1 MEKLSLTI
9 DNELALMEKYQI
21 SPNEWFL
28 IKLLFL
34 ANEEYFPEYIFRFL
48 AIPAEMRGD
57 VREMLISLQEKGVIL
72 KSYKIPKKGEKFYA
86 EDVEFNKAFLK
97 TYFRASY
104 EMGEELWQV
113 YPDNTIINGVPY
125 TLKNV
130 GKKYNSIE
138 DMFRAYGKAIS
149 YNEEKHRHIMEL
161 LKWALENTSYICFN
175 ICEFVISRK
184 WEELERLK
192 NGDGSLINY
201 NAVRSL

>member
-57 VREMLISLQEKGVIL
+57 VREQLVSLQDKGIIL
-72 KSYKIPKKGEKFYA
+72 KSYKIPQRGEQFYP
-86 EDVEFNKAFLK
+86 EDVEFNKAFLR
-97 TYFRASY
+97 TYFKSSY
-104 EMGEELWQV
+104 ELGEELWNE
-113 YPDNTIINGVPY
+113 YPFSTTINGVPY
-125 TLKNV
+125 TLKNIA
-130 GKKYNSIE
+130 KKYDSIE
-138 DMFRAYGKAIS
+138 DFFRAYGKAIH
-149 YNEEKHRHIMEL
+149 YDETKHKHIIEL
-161 LKWALENTSYICFN
+161 LKWARDNTSYVCFN

-184 WEELERLK
+184 WEEIEKLK
-192 NGDGSLINY
+192 SGEIETINF
-201 NAVRSL
+201 NAVRVL